1 MIIFSTTCSLNR
13 NLGPIV
19 HKVDSAIHWLNTI
32 QQIIDDKTYFA
43 IHQTEFY
50 PADSDIHPLI
60 N

>member
-1 MIIFSTTCSLNR
+1 M
-13 NLGPIV
+13 
-19 HKVDSAIHWLNTI
+19 VDNAIHWLNTI
-32 QQIIDDKTYFA
+32 QQIIDDKTFFA